1 MLTTKV
7 IYQKGGERK
16 KRTSK
21 GKKMIEQGVF
31 ILVTVCIQFWC
42 M

>member
-7 IYQKGGERK
+7 SYQKGGERK

-21 GKKMIEQGVF
+21 AKKVIEQKVSLTNFNAQFF
-31 ILVTVCIQFWC
+31 IH
-42 M
+42 